1 MLFFTFLP
9 PSYKRVKHPQY
20 VHSRTRPS
28 GQSLCD
34 NVKQV
39 LILKLQPSKHSPCW
53 HLSGCAQEDGVGSKM
68 SNLHSSRYLFSSCG
82 RRTRHP
88 TFRNGIRLQVSVG
101 CTKVWSK
108 NWITDLLRECCS
120 NEHWQYI
127 TFSYLF
133 PNSIFCKRKLNNRIF
148 PDSNYVCVCVY
159 NLHPSPLR
167 FSYYA
172 LLWYQHVIW
181 FLEYNFKSQL

>member
-1 MLFFTFLP
+1 MFT
-9 PSYKRVKHPQY
+9 V
-20 VHSRTRPS
+20 RTRPS

-53 HLSGCAQEDGVGSKM
+53 HLSGCAQDDRVGSKM
-68 SNLHSSRYLFSSCG
+68 SNLHSSRYLFSSCS

-88 TFRNGIRLQVSVG
+88 IFRNGIRLQVSLG

-108 NWITDLLRECCS
+108 NWIIDLLRECCS
-120 NEHWQYI
+120 NEHWQYF

-133 PNSIFCKRKLNNRIF
+133 PNSIFFKRIRKLNNRIF
-148 PDSNYVCVCVY
+148 PDSNYVCVRVCIISTPHSS
-159 NLHPSPLR
+159 LSLTMH
-167 FSYYA
+167 SYGTSM
-172 LLWYQHVIW
+172 WYD
-181 FLEYNFKSQL
+181 S